1 MPVPEDEANIMLKFV
16 RENGVLRMGMSEKEC
31 EDSFDIGE
39 SPNGI
44 DILSYEDIT
53 GKIKDR
59 YVAFMSIF

>member
-31 EDSFDIGE
+31 EGSFDIGE